1 MRVNVILSHLLIID
15 ILHSQVVRMLKMY
28 QCNAVMCN
36 VEILYSVC
44 HFHRRNSF
52 WLSSTEKW
60 STTQWKGYCAAHLIQ
75 LFS

>member
-52 WLSSTEKW
+52 
-60 STTQWKGYCAAHLIQ
+60 
-75 LFS
+75 